1 MSDILSA
8 SRVSSGYGKA
18 VVLRD
23 ISLRVAAGEI
33 LGIIGRNGMGKTT
46 LIKTLSGLL
55 PLKAGS
61 VMLHGSDVSSWR
73 ADQRARNGMAT
84 VPQGRGIF
92 SKLTVLEHLRVGRL
106 SAAQPAKDTLSDVFR
121 YFPRLSERRTQ
132 KSGTLSGGEQQML
145 AIGTALMSHPRVL
158 LLDEPSEGVMPT
170 VVSHIAETLDEIR
183 RKDGIAVLLVEQNA
197 SMVFD
202 MADRCIVLENGQVV
216 ISDTSEN
223 VRSRPEVRRILAL

>member
-1 MSDILSA
+1 MSEILRA
-8 SRVSSGYGKA
+8 TGVSSGYGKA

-23 ISLRVAAGEI
+23 IDLHVEPGEI

-55 PLKAGS
+55 PLQGGS
-61 VMLHGSDVSSWR
+61 IEMNGTDVSSWR
-73 ADQRARNGMAT
+73 ADQRARHGMAT
-84 VPQGRGIF
+84 VPQGRGMF
-92 SKLTVLEHLRVGRL
+92 SKLSVMEHLRVGEL
-106 SAAQPAKDTLSDVFR
+106 SGGGGARDVLADVFR

-145 AIGTALMSHPRVL
+145 AIGTALMSQPRVL

-170 VVSHIAETLDEIR
+170 VVAQIGQTLDEIR
-183 RKDGIAVLLVEQNA
+183 RSRGIAVLLVEQNA

-202 MADRCIVLENGQVV
+202 IADRCIVLENGEIV
-216 ISDTSEN
+216 ISDTADS
-223 VRSRPEVRRILAL
+223 VRANPEVQRILAL

>member
-23 ISLRVAAGEI
+23 ISLHVAAGEI

-61 VMLHGSDVSSWR
+61 VMLDGSDVSSWR
-73 ADQRARNGMAT
+73 ADQRARKGMAT

-92 SKLTVLEHLRVGRL
+92 GKLTVLEHLRVGRL
-106 SAAQPAKDTLSDVFR
+106 SAAHPGKDTLSDVFR

-145 AIGTALMSHPRVL
+145 AIGTALMSQPRVL

-183 RKDGIAVLLVEQNA
+183 KKEGIAVLLVEQNA

-202 MADRCIVLENGQVV
+202 MADRCIVLENGEVV

-223 VRSRPEVRRILAL
+223 VRVKPEVRRILAL